1 MTAATA
7 SPSPLRRLW
16 QRELPEYPTGA
27 RRIWYLGIV
36 FAATVVVY
44 YENFISGA
52 VTLQLLG
59 GFHISFLYF
68 AVVTAVA
75 NAIGAIGSLASGIAD
90 KVGRGNMAVV
100 GLFGVSLVTLLW
112 LPNVTTGLQYGI
124 AFGAAGIFEGVILVV
139 TPALVRDF
147 SPQVGRAQAMA
158 FWTMGPVLGSLLV
171 TEVSSHTLD
180 SHPRWQFQF
189 EVAGWAG
196 LAVCVLALL
205 FLRELNGADRDR
217 IVGALEAETGAALSS
232 RGLSHEAATR
242 RPYRQMFRLDIVGPA
257 VGISLFLLMYFTAI
271 GVLPVYFQ
279 TNLNFSA
286 SQSNS
291 LLNWLWATTA
301 VSMLVFG
308 ALSDKLRIR
317 KPFILAGALASVPVD
332 IAFLSKADSG
342 SPTFSSIAILL
353 ALTGVWLG
361 AAYAP
366 WMAAFTETVE
376 HRNPALSA
384 TGLAIWGWILR
395 VTVASAVIAIPLIV
409 SAVTPLVDDGPAV
422 LQAQAYFDK
431 SKPLQLLLAEAQA
444 HPEVFSDLA
453 AAPND
458 PAVQKNAIE
467 TVGAPTVLTLAGDQ
481 TAQRN
486 LALLAAKAPAVLK
499 AQADSPGQW
508 RTWFWICTVGA
519 LALCPLSLLLRG
531 PWRPRPTN
539 EAHAVEHALELANRS
554 AHPMRTRSGR
564 LRSTCRST
572 PCRRRAPSA
581 SSPKR
586 RLSGDRSRHPQPGAT
601 CSTRLPF

>member
-1 MTAATA
+1 MTATA
-7 SPSPLRRLW
+7 SPAPLRRLW

-36 FAATVVVY
+36 FAATVVAY

-52 VTLQLLG
+52 ITVQLLG
-59 GFHISFLYF
+59 SFHISFFYF

-90 KVGRGNMAVV
+90 KVGRGNMAIV

-124 AFGAAGIFEGVILVV
+124 AFGSAGIFEGVILVV

-158 FWTMGPVLGSLLV
+158 FWTMGPVLGSLLA

-189 EVAGWAG
+189 AVAGWAG
-196 LAVCVLALL
+196 LIVCVLALL
-205 FLRELNGADRDR
+205 CLRELNRADRDR

-232 RGLSHEAATR
+232 RGLSHEAATH

-257 VGISLFLLMYFTAI
+257 IGISLFLLIYYTAI
-271 GVLPVYFQ
+271 GVLPAYFQ
-279 TNLNFSA
+279 TDLNFSA

-291 LLNWLWATTA
+291 LLNWMWATMA
-301 VSMLVFG
+301 LSMLIFG
-308 ALSDKLRIR
+308 TVSDKLRIR
-317 KPFILAGALASVPVD
+317 KPIIFAGALAIIPVE
-332 IAFLSKADSG
+332 IAFLSKAGSG

-353 ALTGVWLG
+353 TLIGAWLG

-395 VTVASAVIAIPLIV
+395 VTVASAVITIPLIV
-409 SAVTPLVDDGPAV
+409 SAVTPLVDSGPAV
-422 LQAQAYFDK
+422 RQAQAYFAQ

-444 HPEVFSDLA
+444 HPKVFTDLA
-453 AAPND
+453 ASPND
-458 PAVQKNAIE
+458 PAVQKTAIE
-467 TVGAPTVLTLAGDQ
+467 TVGEPTVLTLAGDK

-486 LALLAAKAPAVLK
+486 LVLLAAKAPTVLK
-499 AQADSPGQW
+499 AQADGPGQW
-508 RTWFWICTVGA
+508 RTWFWICTAGA
-519 LALCPLSLLLRG
+519 LTLCPLSLLLRG
-531 PWRPRPTN
+531 PWRPHPTDD
-539 EAHAVEHALELANRS
+539 AHAVEHALELANRS
-554 AHPMRTRSGR
+554 AHPDAHPVG
-564 LRSTCRST
+564 
-572 PCRRRAPSA
+572 SA
-581 SSPKR
+581 SLHLPGHAVPAQATVR
-586 RLSGDRSRHPQPGAT
+586 QQPEAG
-601 CSTRLPF
+601 TRG